1 MTARGWWTA
10 ARHRIAKRAL
20 ERQLDYQKRVA
31 RGHLQPAPDAVDRKA
46 EAADEL
52 LMYVTLPAHPRML
65 EVGTAGK
72 GLLFH
77 LPPAGLRVGVDPL
90 AVAYRF
96 IFPPRAQRVRGC
108 AAIGEEL
115 PFSDGAF
122 DLVVCDNVIDHA
134 ERPGRILRE
143 LVRVL
148 RPEGTL
154 YFTVNVHHPIYF
166 YAALAHR
173 LWNALGIRFEI
184 GPFADHTVH
193 FTIGQV
199 RRMVSALPLT
209 RHVERDEIAA
219 ARRRARA
226 SAPRHLGDRLKRFF
240 FKNARY
246 VLIAG
251 RRDQC

>member
-1 MTARGWWTA
+1 MLREWWTA
-10 ARHRIAKRAL
+10 ARHRISRRAL

-31 RGHLQPAPDAVDRKA
+31 RAVREHGEPAPDAHDEKAAAVD
-46 EAADEL
+46 EML
-52 LMYVTLPAHPRML
+52 SYVRLPDHPRVL

-72 GLLFH
+72 GLLFY
-77 LPPAGLRVGVDPL
+77 LPPAGLRVAVDPL

-96 IFPPRAQRVRGC
+96 IFPPRARRVQAC
-108 AAIGEEL
+108 SAIGEEL
-115 PFSDGAF
+115 PFQRGAF
-122 DLVVCDNVIDHA
+122 DLVICDNVIDHA
-134 ERPGRILRE
+134 ERPGEILRE

-148 RPEGTL
+148 KPEGTL
-154 YFTVNVHHPIYF
+154 YFTVNVHHPVYF

-173 LWNALGIRFEI
+173 LWNAMGIRFEI

-199 RRMVSALPLT
+199 RRMVSAVPLT
-209 RHVERDEIAA
+209 RHVERDGIAA

-226 SAPRHLGDRLKRFF
+226 SIPRHLGDRLKRLC

-251 RRDQC
+251 NRT